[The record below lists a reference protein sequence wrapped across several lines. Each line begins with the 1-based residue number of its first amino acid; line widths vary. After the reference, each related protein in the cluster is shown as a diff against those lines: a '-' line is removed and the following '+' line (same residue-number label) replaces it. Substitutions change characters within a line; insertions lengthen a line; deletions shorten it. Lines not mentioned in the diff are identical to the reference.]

1 MKDDMLMEPPPRPG
15 NPPPDPGPIQ
25 CAHEPDEQGKCKK
38 CGRWGQFFQG
48 VGEAIGEWKFGE

>member
-25 CAHEPDEQGKCKK
+25 CVHEPDEQGKCKK
-38 CGRWGQFFQG
+38 CGFWHNLGQSI
-48 VGEAIGEWKFGE
+48 GEAIGEAKFGQ